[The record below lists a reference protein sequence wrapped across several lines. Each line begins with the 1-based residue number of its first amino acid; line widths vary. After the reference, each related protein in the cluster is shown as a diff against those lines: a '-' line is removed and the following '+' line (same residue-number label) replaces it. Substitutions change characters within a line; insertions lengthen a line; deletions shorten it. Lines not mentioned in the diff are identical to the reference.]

1 MSAPTRIV
9 ILQRPGQP
17 LEPVATR
24 LRAWGCAVR
33 GFGGSLEMIS
43 TLSRLDTDVVMVD
56 AGVPDSLSVV
66 SEIKAD
72 PRTRSLP
79 VVAAA
84 VEDAG
89 VVAPNALALGADD
102 VITLPID
109 DAELFARVR
118 ALSRLST
125 MELELSRRE
134 VVLAEFGVGGPPEG
148 PSVPAFDRI
157 GILLVGPAG
166 AVQIQVTTA
175 LGGAA
180 SVAYAETA
188 ERALDRLR
196 RQDMDVVIITGT
208 HDHEALEA
216 LCSAIRADPALFDLP
231 VMLIARPEHF
241 PDRVLPLHWGVSDIL
256 FQPFHPEVLRLRV
269 QSWVRQQRLRRRL
282 RGTLDGAVLPPTAD
296 RLTRLYSHGFL
307 HGYLEHAMAHALH
320 AGSPLAVAAFGVL
333 KMGRLNHAHGY
344 AAGDRV
350 LAQLSAII
358 LRSTRAEDLPARFG
372 GDLFCVVVNG
382 GSRREAQLV
391 TERIAGIITETPLVL
406 AQGHSAQIGLRTGLS
421 ELSRADDVNALVG
434 RAFDRMRTFGLRRAS

>member
-17 LEPVATR
+17 LEPVVTR
-24 LRAWGCAVR
+24 LRSWGCGVR
-33 GFGGSLEMIS
+33 SFGGSLEMIS

-56 AGVPDSLSVV
+56 AGVPESLSAV

-102 VITLPID
+102 VITLPVD
-109 DAELFARVR
+109 EAELFARIR
-118 ALSRLST
+118 ALSLSI
-125 MELELSRRE
+125 MELELNRRE
-134 VVLAEFGVGGPPEG
+134 VVLAEFGVGAAPEG
-148 PSVPAFDRI
+148 PNMPAFDRI
-157 GILLVGPAG
+157 GILLIGPAG
-166 AVQIQVTTA
+166 PVQIQVTTA

-180 SVAYAETA
+180 SVAYAETV

-196 RQDMDVVIITGT
+196 RQDMDVVVITGT
-208 HDHEALEA
+208 HDHDALET
-216 LCSAIRADPALFDLP
+216 LCSAIRSDPVLFDLP
-231 VMLIARPEHF
+231 VMLIGRPEHF

-320 AGSPLAVAAFGVL
+320 AGAPVALAAFGVI
-333 KMGRLNHAHGY
+333 KMGRVNHAHGF
-344 AAGDRV
+344 AAGDRA
-350 LAQLSAII
+350 LAQLGVTIA
-358 LRSTRAEDLPARFG
+358 RSTRAEDLPARMG
-372 GDLFCVVVNG
+372 GDLFCVVVNRG
-382 GSRREAQLV
+382 TGSEAQLIA
-391 TERIAGIITETPLVL
+391 ERIAGIITATQLVV
-406 AQGHSAQIGLRTGLS
+406 AQGHSVQIGLRTGVS
-421 ELSRADDVNALVG
+421 EISRADDVTSFVG